1 MLKSINPFS
10 GKLIEEYTE
19 STNIAEKIRLSN
31 EALKLWKYN
40 EDKAKLMHNAADILE
55 NKAEEFALLMTT
67 EMGKPISEGIAEAKK
82 CAWVCRYYAD
92 KADEFLKP
100 KHIQTEATE
109 SYVSYQPLGVI
120 LAVMPWN
127 FPFWQVFRFAAP
139 TLMAGNIGILKHA
152 SNVSGC
158 SLAIQEIFLEA
169 GFPENVF
176 TSLLIKSDKVASV
189 LENPFVQAVTLTG
202 SNFAGEAVAQVA
214 GKHIKKCVLE
224 LGGNDPYIILKD
236 ADIDLAVKKCL
247 ASKLIN
253 SGQSCIAMKRIIV
266 EKKIVEGFSKKF
278 TDVYSAVKFDDPLM
292 KTTKLG
298 PMASHKLR
306 DELHKQVTGSVTAGA
321 KLLCGGYIPRNPGA
335 FYPATILT
343 NVTKGM
349 PAYSEELFGPAASI
363 IIAENEEEAIT
374 IANDSVFGLG
384 AAVFTKDIAKG
395 KRIAEIELQAGCCA
409 VNDFVRSDPRLPF
422 GGIKQSG
429 YGRELG
435 EAGIKEF
442 VNEKTVYVK

>member
-158 SLAIQEIFLEA
+158 SLAIERIFLEA